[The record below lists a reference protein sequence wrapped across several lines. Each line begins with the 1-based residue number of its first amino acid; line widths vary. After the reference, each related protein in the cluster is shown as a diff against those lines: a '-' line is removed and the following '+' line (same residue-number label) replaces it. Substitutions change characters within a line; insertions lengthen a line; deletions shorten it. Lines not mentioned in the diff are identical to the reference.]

1 MAGSRTAADESR
13 TAEEATAEEA
23 AESTPLVPLRRN
35 LRFQALWA
43 GQAAATLGMRV
54 GDTAFPLLVLALTG
68 SSTAAGAFGAVQ
80 MVATLL
86 LGVHGGVVA
95 DRLDRRR
102 VLIASDA
109 ARLVVTATV
118 PLAMAFDRL
127 TLAHL
132 LIVAAA
138 VGATIAYSGPIR
150 LLALRSVVAPEQLP
164 QALAQDEAR
173 MTGAALAG
181 PPLAG
186 FLYGLGSAVPFL
198 GTALASLLALVAAL
212 VVRFPGRPADAQP
225 DRETATPP
233 NRPTDTQP
241 DRETATPPNRPT
253 DAQPSGE
260 TDARPDREPGGAKPA
275 PESGGALAGFR
286 LLAASPLLRSALAVL
301 LVVNLAGTALMLPV
315 MVLLRNGGTGSAGIG
330 LALAGEAV
338 GALAGTVL
346 VSRLHRLAG
355 PGVLLL
361 VVAWTAVP
369 VTLAPLLPGGVA
381 TVFAA
386 LFVVGIGVPAL
397 RVMLDLLVFRQVPD
411 ELRGRVIAAT
421 MTLLT
426 AGMPAGTL
434 GSGLLLDH
442 LSPAVA
448 LASIGILLAAALLPA
463 TVSRTLRRAAWPA
476 AQDPAARP

>member
-1 MAGSRTAADESR
+1 MKAGK
-13 TAEEATAEEA
+13 TAEAEA
-23 AESTPLVPLRRN
+23 ATPPVPLRRN

-43 GQAAATLGMRV
+43 GQAAATLGMRI

-80 MVATLL
+80 MVTTLL

-109 ARLVVTATV
+109 ARLLVTATV
-118 PLAMAFDRL
+118 PVAMAFDRL

-132 LIVAAA
+132 LLVAAA

-212 VVRFPGRPADAQP
+212 VVRFPGRPAP
-225 DRETATPP
+225 
-233 NRPTDTQP
+233 
-241 DRETATPPNRPT
+241 
-253 DAQPSGE
+253 AQPSGE
-260 TDARPDREPGGAKPA
+260 ATTQPNREPGGAEPA

-315 MVLLRNGGTGSAGIG
+315 MVLLRDGGTGSAGIG

-369 VTLAPLLPGGVA
+369 VSLAPLLPGGVV

-448 LASIGILLAAALLPA
+448 LTAISVLLAAALLPA

-476 AQDPAARP
+476 PQDPAARP

>member
-1 MAGSRTAADESR
+1 MAGNRTAADESR
-13 TAEEATAEEA
+13 TAAGAGEAAAGAGETAAKAATA
-23 AESTPLVPLRRN
+23 TPPVPLRRN
-35 LRFQALWA
+35 FRFQALWA

-80 MVATLL
+80 MITTLL

-109 ARLVVTATV
+109 ARLLVTATV
-118 PLAMAFDRL
+118 PVAMAFDRL

-132 LIVAAA
+132 LLVAAA

-173 MTGAALAG
+173 MTGASLAG

-225 DRETATPP
+225 SGETATQP
-233 NRPTDTQP
+233 N
-241 DRETATPPNRPT
+241 
-253 DAQPSGE
+253 
-260 TDARPDREPGGAKPA
+260 REPGGTEPA

-286 LLAASPLLRSALAVL
+286 LLAAAPLLRSALAVL
-301 LVVNLAGTALMLPV
+301 LVVNFAGTALMLPV
-315 MVLLRNGGTGSAGIG
+315 MVLLRDGGTSSAGIG

-338 GALAGTVL
+338 GALAGAVL

-397 RVMLDLLVFRQVPD
+397 RVMLDLLVFQQVPD

-448 LASIGILLAAALLPA
+448 LAAISVLLAAALLPA
-463 TVSRTLRRAAWPA
+463 TASRTLRRAAWPA
-476 AQDPAARP
+476 PQDPAARP

>member
-1 MAGSRTAADESR
+1 MKAGK
-13 TAEEATAEEA
+13 TAEAGAAT
-23 AESTPLVPLRRN
+23 PPVPLRRN

-43 GQAAATLGMRV
+43 GQAAATLGMRI

-80 MVATLL
+80 MVTTLL

-109 ARLVVTATV
+109 ARLLVTATV
-118 PLAMAFDRL
+118 PVAMAFDRL

-132 LIVAAA
+132 LLVAAA

-212 VVRFPGRPADAQP
+212 VVRFPGRPAP
-225 DRETATPP
+225 
-233 NRPTDTQP
+233 
-241 DRETATPPNRPT
+241 
-253 DAQPSGE
+253 AQPSGE
-260 TDARPDREPGGAKPA
+260 TDAQPSGEATAQPNREPGGTEPA

-315 MVLLRNGGTGSAGIG
+315 MVLLRDGGTGSAGIG

-369 VTLAPLLPGGVA
+369 VSLAPLLPGGVV

-448 LASIGILLAAALLPA
+448 LAAISVLLAAALLPA

-476 AQDPAARP
+476 PQDPAARP

>member
-1 MAGSRTAADESR
+1 MAGNRTAADESK
-13 TAEEATAEEA
+13 TAEEALAKAEA
-23 AESTPLVPLRRN
+23 ATPPVPLRRN

-43 GQAAATLGMRV
+43 GQAAATLGMRI

-80 MVATLL
+80 MVTTLL

-109 ARLVVTATV
+109 ARLLVTATV
-118 PLAMAFDRL
+118 PVAMAFDRL
-127 TLAHL
+127 ALAHL
-132 LIVAAA
+132 LLVAAA

-212 VVRFPGRPADAQP
+212 VVRFPGRPAP
-225 DRETATPP
+225 
-233 NRPTDTQP
+233 
-241 DRETATPPNRPT
+241 
-253 DAQPSGE
+253 AQPSGE
-260 TDARPDREPGGAKPA
+260 ATAQPNREPGGAEPA

-315 MVLLRNGGTGSAGIG
+315 MVLLRDGGTGSAGIG

-361 VVAWTAVP
+361 LVAWTAVP
-369 VTLAPLLPGGVA
+369 VTLAPLLPGGVV

-448 LASIGILLAAALLPA
+448 LTAISVLLAAALLPA

-476 AQDPAARP
+476 PQDPAARP

>member
-1 MAGSRTAADESR
+1 MAGNRTAADESK
-13 TAEEATAEEA
+13 TAEEALAKAEA
-23 AESTPLVPLRRN
+23 APSPVPLRRN

-43 GQAAATLGMRV
+43 GQAAATLGMRI

-80 MVATLL
+80 MVTTLL

-109 ARLVVTATV
+109 ARLLVTATV
-118 PLAMAFDRL
+118 PVAMAFDRL

-132 LIVAAA
+132 LLVAAA

-212 VVRFPGRPADAQP
+212 VVRFPGRPAPAQP
-225 DRETATPP
+225 SGEA
-233 NRPTDTQP
+233 
-241 DRETATPPNRPT
+241 

-260 TDARPDREPGGAKPA
+260 ATAQPNREPGGTEPA

-315 MVLLRNGGTGSAGIG
+315 MVLLRDGGTGSAGIG

-361 VVAWTAVP
+361 LVAWTAVP
-369 VTLAPLLPGGVA
+369 VTLAPLLPGGVV

-448 LASIGILLAAALLPA
+448 LTAISVLLAAALLPA

-476 AQDPAARP
+476 PQDPAARP

>member
-1 MAGSRTAADESR
+1 MAGNRTAADESK
-13 TAEEATAEEA
+13 TAEEALAKAEA
-23 AESTPLVPLRRN
+23 ATPPVPLRRN

-43 GQAAATLGMRV
+43 GQAAATLGMRI

-80 MVATLL
+80 MVTTLL

-109 ARLVVTATV
+109 ARLLVTATV
-118 PLAMAFDRL
+118 PVAMAFDRL

-132 LIVAAA
+132 LLVAAA

-212 VVRFPGRPADAQP
+212 VVRFPGRPAAAQP
-225 DRETATPP
+225 SGEA
-233 NRPTDTQP
+233 
-241 DRETATPPNRPT
+241 

-260 TDARPDREPGGAKPA
+260 ATAQPNREPGGAEPT

-315 MVLLRNGGTGSAGIG
+315 MVLLRDGGTGSAGIG

-361 VVAWTAVP
+361 LVAWTAVP
-369 VTLAPLLPGGVA
+369 VTLAPLLPGGVV

-448 LASIGILLAAALLPA
+448 LTAISVLLAAALLPA

-476 AQDPAARP
+476 PQDPAARP

>member
-1 MAGSRTAADESR
+1 MAGNRTAADESR
-13 TAEEATAEEA
+13 TAGESAEAREVAEAREA

-80 MVATLL
+80 MVTTLL

-109 ARLVVTATV
+109 TRLLVTATV
-118 PLAMAFDRL
+118 PVAMAFDRL

-198 GTALASLLALVAAL
+198 GTALASLLALVAAI

-225 DRETATPP
+225 KREADARP
-233 NRPTDTQP
+233 NHP
-241 DRETATPPNRPT
+241 A

-260 TDARPDREPGGAKPA
+260 TDVQPGGETAAQPNREPGGAEPA

-286 LLAASPLLRSALAVL
+286 LLAASLLRSALAVL

-315 MVLLRNGGTGSAGIG
+315 MVLLRDGGTGSAGIG

-346 VSRLHRLAG
+346 VSRLHRMAG

-369 VTLAPLLPGGVA
+369 VSLAPLLPGGVV

-386 LFVVGIGVPAL
+386 LFVVGIGVPSL

-411 ELRGRVIAAT
+411 ALRGRVIAAT

-448 LASIGILLAAALLPA
+448 LAAISVLLAAALLPA

-476 AQDPAARP
+476 PQDPAARP

>member
-1 MAGSRTAADESR
+1 MAGNRTAADESK
-13 TAEEATAEEA
+13 TAEEAPAKAEA
-23 AESTPLVPLRRN
+23 APPPVPLRRN

-43 GQAAATLGMRV
+43 GQAAATLGMRI

-80 MVATLL
+80 MVTTLL

-109 ARLVVTATV
+109 ARLLVTATV
-118 PLAMAFDRL
+118 PVAMAFDRL

-132 LIVAAA
+132 LLVAAA

-212 VVRFPGRPADAQP
+212 VVRFPGRPAPAQP
-225 DRETATPP
+225 SGEA
-233 NRPTDTQP
+233 
-241 DRETATPPNRPT
+241 

-260 TDARPDREPGGAKPA
+260 ATAQPNREPGGTEPA

-315 MVLLRNGGTGSAGIG
+315 MVLLRDGGTGSAGIG

-361 VVAWTAVP
+361 LVAWTAVP
-369 VTLAPLLPGGVA
+369 VTLAPLLPGGVV

-448 LASIGILLAAALLPA
+448 LTAISVLLAAALLPA

-476 AQDPAARP
+476 PQDPAARP

>member
-1 MAGSRTAADESR
+1 MKAGK
-13 TAEEATAEEA
+13 TAEAGAAT
-23 AESTPLVPLRRN
+23 PPVPLRRN

-43 GQAAATLGMRV
+43 GQAAATLGMRI

-80 MVATLL
+80 MVTTLL

-109 ARLVVTATV
+109 ARLLVTATV
-118 PLAMAFDRL
+118 PVAMAFDRL

-132 LIVAAA
+132 LLVAAA

-212 VVRFPGRPADAQP
+212 VVRFPGRPAP
-225 DRETATPP
+225 
-233 NRPTDTQP
+233 
-241 DRETATPPNRPT
+241 
-253 DAQPSGE
+253 AQPSGE
-260 TDARPDREPGGAKPA
+260 ADARPSGEATAQPNREPGGTEPA
-275 PESGGALAGFR
+275 PKSGGALAGYR

-315 MVLLRNGGTGSAGIG
+315 MVLLRDGGTGSAGIG

-369 VTLAPLLPGGVA
+369 VSLAPLLPGGVV

-434 GSGLLLDH
+434 GSGLLLDR

-448 LASIGILLAAALLPA
+448 LTAISVLLAAALLPA
-463 TVSRTLRRAAWPA
+463 TVSRTLRRAVWPA
-476 AQDPAARP
+476 PQDPAARS

>member
-1 MAGSRTAADESR
+1 MAGNRTAADESR
-13 TAEEATAEEA
+13 TTAKAGKTAEAEA
-23 AESTPLVPLRRN
+23 ATPPVPLRRN

-43 GQAAATLGMRV
+43 GQAAATLGMRI

-80 MVATLL
+80 MVTTLL

-109 ARLVVTATV
+109 ARLLVTATV
-118 PLAMAFDRL
+118 PVAMAFDRL

-132 LIVAAA
+132 LLVAAA

-212 VVRFPGRPADAQP
+212 VVRFPGRPAPAQP
-225 DRETATPP
+225 SGEA
-233 NRPTDTQP
+233 
-241 DRETATPPNRPT
+241 

-260 TDARPDREPGGAKPA
+260 ATAQPNREPGGAEPA

-315 MVLLRNGGTGSAGIG
+315 MVLLRDGGTGSAGIG

-369 VTLAPLLPGGVA
+369 VSLAPLLPGGVV

-448 LASIGILLAAALLPA
+448 LTAISVLLAAALLPA

-476 AQDPAARP
+476 PQDPAARP